1 MTTNVRLSRQF
12 EARPPRRPRAQR
24 SPYLFRRLLQCQLP
38 HGLGRF
44 QCYKS
49 TRGRSSPSPSHFLV
63 HRLATMRAPA
73 HPFAS
78 HSHAPRAL
86 CFSRAFESRNLYSLF
101 FFFFFGEVEVASFLL
116 RMNNAWIGGQAKV
129 HKTGEGGRTEGAEVE
144 SRAVDLLSCTHQHSL
159 ACDKISIGTCIL
171 IVRNQCS
178 KLHNH
183 TRRRVSEAQQS

>member
-12 EARPPRRPRAQR
+12 EARPPRHPRAQR

-63 HRLATMRAPA
+63 HRLATMRVPA
-73 HPFAS
+73 HPVRLS
-78 HSHAPRAL
+78 LPRAPRPL
-86 CFSRAFESRNLYSLF
+86 LLPRLRNLF
-101 FFFFFGEVEVASFLL
+101 FFFFFRRSRGCVSFLL

-159 ACDKISIGTCIL
+159 ACDKLSIGTCIL